1 MANTRNGITNIEVA
15 KIQAH
20 PANPRKDLGDLTE
33 LTASIAAKGV
43 LQNLT
48 VVQNGDDTYTVIIGH
63 RRLAAAKEAGLR
75 TVPCVIAKMTEQEQ
89 IETMLVE
96 NMQRSDL
103 TAYEQ
108 AQGFQMMFDFGES
121 VESIADK
128 TGFSPTTV
136 RHRLKMAELDK
147 EAFRQAV
154 ENEITF
160 ETLYKLEKIEDVSER
175 NAILETFGT
184 HDFGWKLSSAL
195 TKQENN
201 RLKDE
206 AIALMAEM
214 GIPEYT
220 GQSFYTDFHDWE
232 VIAKQDGGVDW
243 AEVRKKIESRAFEVP
258 MYQVVAGQ
266 YFQLRVGDYQPHAD
280 DDEEAEREDERRRQA
295 IEERKEALQ
304 SAAKTALNVR
314 SAFMETFTEAA
325 CRKMTEDIA
334 MGFQIA
340 MDVDARAAWGTAW
353 EKDHKKRL
361 ADIAENKTGSVK
373 LMALAYLAFRDVD
386 WVTWNYSGEF
396 RALPDKYDLLVTWMK
411 RIGYKPSA
419 EEQALMDGTSDLYA
433 KSEDDEDAE
442 EE

>member
-1 MANTRNGITNIEVA
+1 MATTRNGITNIEVA

-48 VVQNGDDTYTVIIGH
+48 VVQNEDDTYTVIIGH
-63 RRLAAAKEAGLR
+63 RRLAAAQAAGLR
-75 TVPCVIAKMTEQEQ
+75 TVPCVVAKMTEQEQ

-128 TGFSPTTV
+128 TGFSQTTV

-160 ETLYKLEKIEDVSER
+160 EILYKLEKIEDVSER
-175 NAILETFGT
+175 NEILKTFGT

-201 RLKDE
+201 KLKDE
-206 AIALMAEM
+206 AVALMEEM
-214 GIPEYT
+214 GIPEYE
-220 GQSFYTDFHDWE
+220 GQSFYSDFHDWE
-232 VIAKQDGGVDW
+232 VIAKEAGGVNW
-243 AEVRKKIESRAFEVP
+243 TEARKKIEGLEFEVP

-266 YFQLRVGDYQPHAD
+266 YFQLRVGDYQPDAD
-280 DDEEAEREDERRRQA
+280 DDEEEREDERRRQA
-295 IEERKEALQ
+295 IEERKEALR

-340 MDVDARAAWGTAW
+340 MDEDARAAWGTAW

-361 ADIAENKTGSVK
+361 AGIADNKTGSAK

-396 RALPDKYDLLVTWMK
+396 RELPIKYERLVTWMK

-433 KSEDDEDAE
+433 KPEYDEDAE